1 MMSLYPE
8 TVVSQRS
15 IYRQK
20 TNSGK
25 RPPKC
30 HSLLKKVEN
39 FLPWEI
45 AFNKYITVTW
55 RRVKRS
61 DHGGQAVTK
70 ETGTNDSLM
79 KIELFSAR
87 NDNNPVDIQ
96 GYPALN
102 AITILIMPSWLLSGS
117 LRFVSP
123 TVDPAVI
130 KVNQVHIIPY
140 YPVTSTLTYKQF
152 SQVSLPLRFSD

>member
-1 MMSLYPE
+1 MSLYPE

-25 RPPKC
+25 RHPKC

-39 FLPWEI
+39 FMPWEI
-45 AFNKYITVTW
+45 VFNKYITVTW
-55 RRVKRS
+55 RGVKRL
-61 DHGGQAVTK
+61 DHGGQAVTR
-70 ETGTNDSLM
+70 ETGTHDSLM
-79 KIELFSAR
+79 KIDLLSAR
-87 NDNNPVDIQ
+87 NDTNPIDIQ
-96 GYPALN
+96 GYPVRN
-102 AITILIMPSWLLSGS
+102 AIAVLIMPSWLLSGS
-117 LRFVSP
+117 LRFVNP

-140 YPVTSTLTYKQF
+140 YSVTSTLTYKQF
-152 SQVSLPLRFSD
+152 SQVALPLRFSD